1 MEILNN
7 IWTVLTTPNEFIRNL
22 FISPFTFIES
32 YIIMTLFLTILNI
45 STNRKSK
52 ILYVINSS
60 LIMIA
65 SSFFMPNPFNVFINY
80 VSSFLLIIVLFKT
93 TPFKALISIVS
104 SATIIA
110 IVSTLILNPY
120 IKIVNI
126 NAKELSTI
134 PIYNIGFLLS
144 IYAIDFLL
152 ILILKNRKIKINLF
166 EDIDRRN
173 KYIIFFF
180 FFFGTIALIVQACIT
195 LYYTDKLPMIIT
207 FLSCISLLAYFGI
220 SLYSITRVMKLT
232 LTTRKLESAEEY
244 NKTLHILHDN
254 VRGFKHDFDN
264 IVTTIGGYVRTNDM
278 KGLEN
283 YYIQLEDNCQRVNNL
298 YLLNPE
304 IINNPRYL
312 QSTY

>member
-173 KYIIFFF
+173 KYIIFFI